1 MGSGLKGQF
10 GEGCGERS
18 TQGKQRKPLAVL
30 SSVQRFRDMLL
41 QSQDSRKRK
50 LNGELT

>member
-10 GEGCGERS
+10 GVGCGERS

-30 SSVQRFRDMLL
+30 SSVRRFRDLLL
-41 QSQDSRKRK
+41 QSQDSRNK
-50 LNGELT
+50 GV